1 MQIELKVLHLAHK
14 ISFNLHFLRH
24 FFGYM
29 YGGKD
34 YSFHTAIPLWKLG
47 KRSNFSKNLTV
58 PIFLGLYLTGG
69 NFHLWNKMPVDSKSR
84 QGGAD
89 VNIKDLQK
97 HCMQWFDLIW
107 SIFLSFYLSIA
118 EPSSNKTFGR
128 EGEML
133 QREDAQTIALLK
145 KI

>member
-1 MQIELKVLHLAHK
+1 
-14 ISFNLHFLRH
+14 
-24 FFGYM
+24 
-29 YGGKD
+29 
-34 YSFHTAIPLWKLG
+34 
-47 KRSNFSKNLTV
+47 
-58 PIFLGLYLTGG
+58 
-69 NFHLWNKMPVDSKSR
+69 MPVDSKSR